1 MGNTCR
7 FCRKGDLDGA
17 MVKYGIRHYAH
28 PACLYKAK
36 GIAAIDVLQTWQIRH
51 IAVLPMMEAG
61 VPVEKIHE
69 WNARIEADDAKRR
82 KAGAR

>member
-7 FCRKGDLDGA
+7 FCDKSEFDSN
-17 MVKYGIRHYAH
+17 MVKYGTRHYAH

-36 GIAAIDVLQTWQIRH
+36 GIAAIDALQTWQIRQ

-61 VPVEKIHE
+61 VPVEKIRE
-69 WNARIEADDAKRR
+69 WNSRIESDDADR
-82 KAGAR
+82 KAGSR